1 MLSLKKLLTNI
12 IKTIYN
18 LDKRDLLWE
27 NPDLTIAMPTT
38 TVTSLRPPKD
48 YDQFEAIYIESMNS
62 DRGKRNIGYEK
73 FGQGEIRIG
82 QFWNPPYESG
92 VNSYIGYRKIS
103 INTDGFTI
111 NPCRL
116 KRDLGYNTGTNYNTY
131 FIPWKIYGIKFG
143 N

>member
-12 IKTIYN
+12 IKTIYG

-27 NPDLTIAMPTT
+27 NTNTTAVMPVT
-38 TVTSLRPPKD
+38 TVTSLHPPKD
-48 YDQFEAIYIESMNS
+48 YDQFEVIYVDSVNAS
-62 DRGKRNIGYEK
+62 SGKYNIGYEK
-73 FGQGEIRIG
+73 FDQGGGLRIG
-82 QFWNPPYESG
+82 KFLHPPNDG
-92 VNSYIGYRKIS
+92 VNSYIGYREIV

-111 NPCRL
+111 NQARL
-116 KRDLGYNTGTNYNTY
+116 KRDLNYKTGTNYNTH

>member
-38 TVTSLRPPKD
+38 TVTSLHPPKD
-48 YDQFEAIYIESMNS
+48 YNQFEVIYIESMNS

-73 FGQGEIRIG
+73 FEQGEIRIG
-82 QFWNPPYESG
+82 QF
-92 VNSYIGYRKIS
+92 
-103 INTDGFTI
+103 
-111 NPCRL
+111 
-116 KRDLGYNTGTNYNTY
+116 
-131 FIPWKIYGIKFG
+131 
-143 N
+143 